1 MKNLQALSFNFK
13 NNWFLITL
21 VMFSLSIT
29 PSCSDDEPDVV
40 SAVKTE
46 EEGSVEGNAKALELV
61 RKEKKVD
68 EAIITDANVLYV
80 SVQDDGSRRDGF
92 ASYLC
97 EILRE
102 NKAKARWVKITRT
115 GSTNAP
121 DRDNAFGVL
130 LGESRCK

>member
-1 MKNLQALSFNFK
+1 MKNSRALTFNFR
-13 NNWFLITL
+13 NNCFLIAL
-21 VMFSLSIT
+21 VILSLLTASG
-29 PSCSDDEPDVV
+29 CSDDDPNDVP
-40 SAVKTE
+40 AVKTE
-46 EEGSVEGNAKALELV
+46 EGTAEGNAKALELV

-130 LGESRCK
+130 LGESKCK